1 MANPTV
7 AVVFGGRSSEHGVSC
22 VTAGGVLGAID
33 RDHWNVV
40 AIGITQTG
48 RWTVAN
54 SDPSHW
60 KIVDGGMPAVANDG
74 ETVLL
79 PVQAGDHRWRV
90 EGADGLIRELAD
102 VDVVFPLLHGP
113 FGEDGTLQ
121 GALELLD
128 VRYVGSGVL
137 ASAVGMD
144 KQFMKTAFKDAGL
157 PVAPDVTLQPG
168 DRVADHLD
176 RIEAL
181 GFPLFV
187 KPARAG
193 SSMGIS
199 RVDDLNL
206 LEAAVADAV
215 KHDPKVLIERGIH
228 GREIETAVLA
238 TAAEVRVSPP
248 GEIVTG
254 GDHNFY
260 DFEAK
265 YLDEGHVQLLCP
277 TNLPD
282 AVAGTVADYARR
294 AFRAVGAEGLARVD
308 VFVGEDGAV
317 TVNEINTMPGF
328 TTTSMYP
335 RMWASAEVGY
345 EELVQTL
352 LETALNRPVGLR

>member
-1 MANPTV
+1 MSKPTV
-7 AVVFGGRSSEHGVSC
+7 AVAFGGRSSEHGVSC

-33 RDHWNVV
+33 RDKWNVV
-40 AIGITQTG
+40 ALGITSDG
-48 RWTVAN
+48 RWTVA
-54 SDPSHW
+54 SDEPSDW
-60 KIVDGGMPAVANDG
+60 AITDGALPTVANDG

-79 PVQAGDHRWRV
+79 PVSAGSRTWRV
-90 EGADGLIRELAD
+90 EGHDGRVRHLAD
-102 VDVVFPLLHGP
+102 IDVVFPVLHGP

-128 VRYVGSGVL
+128 VRYVGAGVL

-157 PVAPDVTLQPG
+157 PVTPDVVLYPG
-168 DRVADHLD
+168 EHPEGHMAD
-176 RIEAL
+176 IEAL
-181 GFPLFV
+181 GLPLFV

-199 RVDDLNL
+199 RVDDLAEL
-206 LEAAVADAV
+206 DAAVDEAV
-215 KHDPKVLIERGIH
+215 KHDPKVLIERGVS

-238 TAAEVRVSPP
+238 TETEVRVSPA

-254 GDHNFY
+254 GDYDFY

-265 YLDEGHVQLLCP
+265 YLDDGDVRLLCP
-277 TNLPD
+277 TTLP
-282 AVAGTVADYARR
+282 AGVADVVADYARR

-308 VFVGEDGAV
+308 VFVSEDGTV

-335 RMWASAEVGY
+335 RMWASAGVDY
-345 EELVQTL
+345 PELVQTL
-352 LETALNRPVGLR
+352 LETALERRIGLR